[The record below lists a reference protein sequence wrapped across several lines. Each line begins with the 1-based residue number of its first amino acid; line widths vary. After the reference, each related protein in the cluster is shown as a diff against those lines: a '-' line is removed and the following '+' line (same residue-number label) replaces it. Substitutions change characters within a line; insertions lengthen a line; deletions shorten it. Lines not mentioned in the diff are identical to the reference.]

1 MKQKKQLAA
10 LALAILL
17 ALACL
22 SGALAAQGGNV
33 KDGMDWYLNEEG
45 ALLITGSGEIPDY
58 EKAED
63 VPWYSC
69 RDEIRWILLDGEIT
83 RVGNYA
89 FAGCANAVHIVF
101 PNTMASI
108 GARAFYQ
115 CSALATSKTVKVT
128 HTDAE
133 RLPGDV
139 NEDGVVDGRDTVRL
153 MHWLADE
160 INEATGA
167 PFEINAENADVN
179 ADGEVNGLDLLR
191 LVKYLAGEE
200 AELV

>member
-1 MKQKKQLAA
+1 
-10 LALAILL
+10 
-17 ALACL
+17 
-22 SGALAAQGGNV
+22 
-33 KDGMDWYLNEEG
+33 
-45 ALLITGSGEIPDY
+45 
-58 EKAED
+58 
-63 VPWYSC
+63 
-69 RDEIRWILLDGEIT
+69 
-83 RVGNYA
+83 
-89 FAGCANAVHIVF
+89 
-101 PNTMASI
+101 MASI
-108 GARAFYQ
+108 GVRAFYK
-115 CSALATSKTVKVT
+115 CRDLATSKTVQVT

-139 NEDGVVDGRDTVRL
+139 NEDGAVDGRDAVRL

-200 AELV
+200 AELE